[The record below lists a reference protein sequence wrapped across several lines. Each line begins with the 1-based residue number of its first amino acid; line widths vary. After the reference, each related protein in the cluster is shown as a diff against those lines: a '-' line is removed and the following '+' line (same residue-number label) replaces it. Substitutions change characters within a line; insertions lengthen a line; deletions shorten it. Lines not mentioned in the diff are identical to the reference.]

1 MLSACGVTYDEAVN
15 DIEMKVVEEG
25 VSVPFASANMLL
37 RMKQT
42 YRDKDIPDRIFLEQK
57 LREEAN

>member
-1 MLSACGVTYDEAVN
+1 MLSACGVTYDDAVN
-15 DIEMKVVEEG
+15 DIEVKVVEG

-42 YRDKDIPDRIFLEQK
+42 YRDDRIFLEQK
-57 LREEAN
+57 LREEAK